1 MPEAKDTHVY
11 VVINKHGERV
21 TGYGKQTRV
30 FVRKHAAIARCPVGG
45 AVLELPVSAGTVVF
59 TREEK
64 CSES

>member
-11 VVINKHGERV
+11 VVINKHGE
-21 TGYGKQTRV
+21 RV